1 MAGGLQ
7 VASTARSARRI
18 GGCCKER
25 RSASIPS
32 TASSDQRGPIDLDRV
47 REGGEDALRRVIDEY
62 GPLVYHVALGIT
74 RSEADAQEILQEVFI
89 GLPEA
94 LHQFDGGNF
103 AGWLK
108 VVTGRRALML
118 LRAERRRRRAY
129 TFAPVPR
136 ISVEDQTL
144 SKIMLEKALSR
155 LDPTLRAV
163 FVLKE
168 VEGLTHAE
176 IAEIM
181 TISENLSQVRL
192 HRARK
197 AMREFLSI

>member
-7 VASTARSARRI
+7 VPPTRPVRATDGRR
-18 GGCCKER
+18 KER
-25 RSASIPS
+25 SSVSIPS
-32 TASSDQRGPIDLDRV
+32 AASSDQRAPIDLDRV
-47 REGGEDALRRVIDEY
+47 REGDDDALRRVINEY
-62 GPLVYHVALGIT
+62 TPLVYRVALRIT
-74 RSEADAQEILQEVFI
+74 QSEADAEEVLQEVFV

-94 LHQFDGGNF
+94 LRQFDGGNF

-108 VVTGRRALML
+108 VVTSRRALML
-118 LRAERRRRRAY
+118 LRADRRRRNY
-129 TFAPVPR
+129 TFAPVPH
-136 ISVEDQTL
+136 ISLEDQAL
-144 SKIMLEKALSR
+144 NKIMLERAMSR

-168 VEGLTHAE
+168 IEGLTHSE

-197 AMREFLSI
+197 AMLRFLSA